1 VLLAGARRPVTPV
14 GLKFGGGRVKSTG
27 GAGTG
32 RIAGAAATG
41 RVAGTTGA
49 TVVGSG
55 GKLSLNELAA
65 GVPVQQLH
73 TCTHYTHTLV
83 IARGWYGIVLNRS
96 LWLLQTQF
104 V

>member
-1 VLLAGARRPVTPV
+1 MLLAGARRPVTPV

-32 RIAGAAATG
+32 RMAGADRTAGAAATG
-41 RVAGTTGA
+41 RVAGA

-65 GVPVQQLH
+65 AGVDIDLGSEK
-73 TCTHYTHTLV
+73 L
-83 IARGWYGIVLNRS
+83 A
-96 LWLLQTQF
+96 LWNVHLEAYDRPTRLKQ
-104 V
+104 VAHA